1 MILFWFLCIGEI
13 ENWWEP
19 QADQKFKEKSQCI
32 IEQYGNFTVPELNI
46 NLNGIN
52 TQGEN
57 IADNGGV
64 KLAYRAYSKY

>member
-1 MILFWFLCIGEI
+1 M
-13 ENWWEP
+13 
-19 QADQKFKEKSQCI
+19 EKVQCI
-32 IEQYGNFTVPELNI
+32 IEQYSNFTVPELNI